1 VKQRPS
7 ITALAV
13 AFGQLLDAYEPALT
27 PLFVPG
33 HHDLLEA
40 SVAAFEPRG
49 PRGLRNLKR
58 GWYRRVMWAME
69 AVTAPGI
76 FLHYLLRKRFIE
88 DAVRTALAD
97 GCTQC
102 IVIGAGLDTLATR
115 LARENAALVCI
126 EVDHPLTQAIKTRAL
141 AQGGGGGGGGAPAN
155 LSLVAADLR
164 ETPLASVLASV
175 PSYDAARPTAFVAEG
190 LLMYLRESDV
200 SALFRSVRAIAPEGS
215 RFVFTFME
223 SDGSGRVRFKGV
235 RWWYGPLLDWWL
247 ARIGESMHWSVD
259 RTALSTWAQPFGWH
273 VLDIGTHETFRAL
286 YLAPHGLQD
295 RRLLDGEYVAV
306 AE

>member
-7 ITALAV
+7 TTALAV
-13 AFGQLLDAYEPALT
+13 AFGQLLDAYEPALA

-33 HHDLLEA
+33 HHDLLQA
-40 SVAAFEPRG
+40 GVAAFEPRG

-58 GWYRRVMWAME
+58 GWYRRAMWAVE
-69 AVTAPGI
+69 GATAPGI

-88 DAVRTALAD
+88 DAVRSALAD
-97 GCTQC
+97 GCTQL

-115 LARENAALVCI
+115 LARERASLVCI
-126 EVDHPLTQAIKTRAL
+126 EVDHPLTQAIKSKAL
-141 AQGGGGGGGGAPAN
+141 AQSGAPAN

-164 ETPLASVLASV
+164 GTPLASVLATA
-175 PSYDAARPTAFVAEG
+175 PPYDSARRTVFVAEG
-190 LLMYLRESDV
+190 LLMYLHESDV
-200 SALFRSVRAIAPEGS
+200 AALFRDVRAIAPKGS

-223 SDGSGRVRFKGV
+223 SDGSGRARFKGV
-235 RWWYGPLLDWWL
+235 KWWYGPMLDWWL
-247 ARIGESMHWSVD
+247 ARIGESMHWSID
-259 RTALSTWAQPFGWH
+259 RTRLAAWAVPLGWH

-286 YLAPHGLQD
+286 YLAPNGLQA
-295 RRLLDGEYVAV
+295 RPLLDGEYVAV